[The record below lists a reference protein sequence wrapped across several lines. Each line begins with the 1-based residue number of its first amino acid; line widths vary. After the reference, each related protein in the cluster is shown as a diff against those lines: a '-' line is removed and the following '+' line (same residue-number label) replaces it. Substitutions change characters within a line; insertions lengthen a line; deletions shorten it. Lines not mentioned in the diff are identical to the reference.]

1 MVIEMQE
8 GESLDSR
15 ILKIY
20 SIVDCSLP
28 LGKAIGNC
36 VPSGGSAK
44 EIAPPKG
51 NIVIPRGFS
60 PEG

>member
-1 MVIEMQE
+1 MFFV
-8 GESLDSR
+8 
-15 ILKIY
+15 ILKCD
-20 SIVDCSLP
+20 VQ
-28 LGKAIGNC
+28 GGAIGNC

-51 NIVIPRGFS
+51 NIVIPRAFR